1 MLCGNGLYFLSV
13 IAISAHLSSWD
24 SWIAVFASW
33 SVGLTMAE
41 GKRQRNRTLRQ
52 HLSVAVCRS
61 PDWLHGE
68 KWRDSTRVMLECL
81 WSSFSTAP
89 VIFSFSPSLPLSP
102 LSLSLCLYCPS
113 HFIGLRSL
121 CSSNLSLWQDK
132 ALISHKPFPPT
143 VTGRVSGD
151 SRDARTNTQEVC
163 TSDAGMPTNDSRQS
177 DTQWQKKKWR
187 GGGSDKEKVEER
199 KTLQLLFSYIV
210 KKRVYSSMFMHMN
223 GI

>member
-1 MLCGNGLYFLSV
+1 MEKNGETPPGWCLSASDLHFPPPLLFFPFLP
-13 IAISAHLSSWD
+13 LS
-24 SWIAVFASW
+24 
-33 SVGLTMAE
+33 
-41 GKRQRNRTLRQ
+41 
-52 HLSVAVCRS
+52 
-61 PDWLHGE
+61 
-68 KWRDSTRVMLECL
+68 
-81 WSSFSTAP
+81 
-89 VIFSFSPSLPLSP
+89 LSP

-143 VTGRVSGD
+143 LTGRVNGD

-199 KTLQLLFSYIV
+199 KMLQLLFSYIV
-210 KKRVYSSMFMHMN
+210 KKRVYFRACSCIWMEFKKVFHLR
-223 GI
+223 